1 MTLPEAL
8 GRVGAITMLMILP
21 AMGEKMLPKITIGDM
36 VIMISF
42 ETLLRQL
49 VPTFYI
55 LAAVYLSVSSYMDRE
70 EAEDEEMSG
79 ATKSVANILDRIH
92 DTTFVRL
99 PYVLLF
105 GSTGVTTYMILNE
118 PEWEWLPYGSTEDVW
133 VLVVLALVLAIGM
146 VLFITVLEKQQLKRP
161 RQYAKD
167 YAEMAKRLFS

>member
-1 MTLPEAL
+1 MA
-8 GRVGAITMLMILP
+8 VITILMILP
-21 AMGEKMLPKITIGDM
+21 AMGEKMLPKIIIGDS
-36 VIMISF
+36 VILVTV

-70 EAEDEEMSG
+70 EAKDEEMTG
-79 ATKSVANILDRIH
+79 ATKSVANLLDRVH
-92 DTTFVRL
+92 NTTFVRL

-118 PEWEWLPYGSTEDVW
+118 PEWEWLPYGSTEEIW

-146 VLFITVLEKQQLKRP
+146 LLFMAVLEKQRLKRP
-161 RQYAKD
+161 GQYAKD
-167 YAEMAKRLFS
+167 YAEKAKQLFS